1 MLLPVVV
8 VPSLVETAETDRHG
22 RLLLLHGRLLLL
34 HGRLL
39 LLLHHRHRQL
49 PGKRRPDLHFHGFQ
63 RC

>member
-39 LLLHHRHRQL
+39 LLLLQGRRHFDGL
-49 PGKRRPDLHFHGFQ
+49 Q
-63 RC
+63 RW

>member
-39 LLLHHRHRQL
+39 LLLLLLHGRRHFDGL
-49 PGKRRPDLHFHGFQ
+49 Q
-63 RC
+63 RW